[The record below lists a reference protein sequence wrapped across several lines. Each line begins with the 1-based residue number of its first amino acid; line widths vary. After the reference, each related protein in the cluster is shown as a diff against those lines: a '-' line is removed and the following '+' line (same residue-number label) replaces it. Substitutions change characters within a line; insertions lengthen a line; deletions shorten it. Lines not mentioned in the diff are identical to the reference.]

1 MPPLKHR
8 SLPFT
13 TGAVFVLRW
22 LRRFVVIGAIVSVAA
37 VVTCRLVDPPVTPLV
52 LIRAGQAVAAGRFPR
67 FSRSWTRLDAVSPA
81 LVRAVIAAED
91 EAFLTHR
98 GLDLGAIRRAQQ
110 WNAKHPKRI
119 PRGASTITMQTA
131 RNVFLWPGRSWVR
144 KGLEAWFAMLIEL
157 FWGKRRIL
165 EVYLNVIEWGDG
177 VYGAEAAARRWFGVS
192 ASSLSP
198 RQAAL
203 LAAALPHPLRSNP
216 AAPSGYLNARAAA
229 IERRAGRVDVR
240 ALTRSE
246 PTPARGART

>member
-1 MPPLKHR
+1 
-8 SLPFT
+8 
-13 TGAVFVLRW
+13 VFLFRW
-22 LRRFVVIGAIVSVAA
+22 LRRLLVLCAIVSVAA
-37 VVTCRLVDPPVTPLV
+37 VVTCRLVDPPLTPLV
-52 LIRAGQAVAAGRFPR
+52 MIRAGQAVAAGRLPR
-67 FSRSWTRLDAVSPA
+67 VYRSWTHLESVSPS

-91 EAFLTHR
+91 DAFLTHR
-98 GLDLGAIRRAQQ
+98 GLDLGAIRRAQE
-110 WNAKHPKRI
+110 WNASHPKRL

-144 KGLEAWFAMLIEL
+144 KVLEAWFAMLIEL

-177 VYGAEAAARRWFGVS
+177 VYGAEAAARRWFGVP

-216 AAPSGYLNARAAA
+216 AAPSGYLSARATA
-229 IERRAGRVDVR
+229 IERRAGRVDLR
-240 ALTRSE
+240 ALTRGNGASS
-246 PTPARGART
+246 PTRGART

>member
-1 MPPLKHR
+1 
-8 SLPFT
+8 
-13 TGAVFVLRW
+13 VFLIRW
-22 LRRFVVIGAIVSVAA
+22 LRRLLVVAAIVSVAA

-52 LIRAGQAVAAGRFPR
+52 FIRAAQAVAAGRLPR
-67 FSRSWTRLDAVSPA
+67 FSRSWADLGDVSPS

-98 GLDLGAIRRAQQ
+98 GLDLGAIRRAQA
-110 WNAKHPKRI
+110 WNAQHPKRL

-131 RNVFLWPGRSWVR
+131 RNVFLWPGRSWIR

-165 EVYLNVIEWGDG
+165 EVYLNVVEWGDG
-177 VYGAEAAARRWFGVS
+177 IYGAEAAARGWFGVPAS
-192 ASSLSP
+192 ALTP

-216 AAPSGYLNARAAA
+216 AAPSGYLSARATT

-240 ALTRSE
+240 ALTRRDGA
-246 PTPARGART
+246 TPARGART